1 MSKVTSISR
10 ALTLM
15 DRKAPPAVI
24 PTPSASNDS
33 DLDIQP
39 RRAPMRAI
47 VPTLERETAAAGVAI
62 QLSSPGERRGLK
74 ADPLERARY
83 GDAYRPTA
91 ANRSFFKM
99 SA

>member
-15 DRKAPPAVI
+15 DRKAPPAV
-24 PTPSASNDS
+24 TPVQSASNDS
-33 DLDIQP
+33 DLAFEP
-39 RRAPMRAI
+39 RRAPMRAV
-47 VPTLERETAAAGVAI
+47 VPTIERETAAAGVSI
-62 QLSSPGERRGLK
+62 QLFKPAERRGLK
-74 ADPLERARY
+74 ADPVERARY
-83 GDAYRPTA
+83 GDAYRPAA